1 MGANSMKKEFRR
13 FKLKKHLIRVHS
25 TSYRE
30 LREMLDVCDKVIV
43 GDLEYIEDVEGI
55 TLERKPGVGGY
66 VRVAQSWRNRKC
78 PMRPAEEM
86 AMLTAYKK
94 EEDPELKNIFLGILI
109 EYCSPSSHE
118 NDI

>member
-13 FKLKKHLIRVHS
+13 FKLKKHLIRVYS

-66 VRVAQSWRNRKC
+66 VRVAQSWRKRKC
-78 PMRPAEEM
+78 PMRPDEEK
-86 AMLTAYKK
+86 AILIAYKK
-94 EEDPELKNIFLGILI
+94 EEDPELKNIYLGILI
-109 EYCSPSSHE
+109 KYCSPSSYE

>member
-1 MGANSMKKEFRR
+1 MGANSKKREMRR
-13 FKLKKHLIRVHS
+13 YELKKHLIWVNS
-25 TSYRE
+25 TSYKE
-30 LREMLDVCDKVIV
+30 LKEKFDVCDKVIV

-86 AMLTAYKK
+86 AILTAYKK

-109 EYCSPSSHE
+109 EYCSPSSYE